1 MKNILFILIGLF
13 LYSLEIMLFKN
24 YIVSLSFPIIIVVSL
39 FLINELLKYN
49 NKNSIEKELLL
60 TNFLLLVVY
69 KYQEG
74 KFYDLNVEEE
84 FKKTKILKEE
94 TEFKIN
100 NLEYLSYLT
109 TKISSPLLN
118 KVYENISKNNDP
130 SILLFEL
137 EANKLSIIKSCNA
150 KFKSLTN
157 EFENSI
163 LIFIVFSFIFFI
175 FLLILKNVNEEIFSD
190 KYLVLILNLP
200 SILYLIYL
208 FTFCFRGI
216 NYGKQKAS

>member
-1 MKNILFILIGLF
+1 MAFTI
-13 LYSLEIMLFKN
+13 
-24 YIVSLSFPIIIVVSL
+24 
-39 FLINELLKYN
+39 
-49 NKNSIEKELLL
+49 
-60 TNFLLLVVY
+60 
-69 KYQEG
+69 
-74 KFYDLNVEEE
+74 
-84 FKKTKILKEE
+84 
-94 TEFKIN
+94 
-100 NLEYLSYLT
+100 
-109 TKISSPLLN
+109 
-118 KVYENISKNNDP
+118 ISKNNDP

-208 FTFCFRGI
+208 FTFCFRGL